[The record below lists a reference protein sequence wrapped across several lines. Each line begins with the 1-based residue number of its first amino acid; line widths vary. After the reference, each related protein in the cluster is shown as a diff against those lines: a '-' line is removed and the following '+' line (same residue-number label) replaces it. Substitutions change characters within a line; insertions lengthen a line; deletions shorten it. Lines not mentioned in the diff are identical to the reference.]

1 MVPKKSKNQKKKIVY
16 FSNQLTQSNKCFL
29 QNKLTNYK
37 QIIKKNPKL
46 VYSKEHLTS
55 QIILL

>member
-29 QNKLTNYK
+29 RNKLTNYK